1 MTSFHQFLERKMLP
15 NTYYEG
21 DPELT
26 KYKDSEGGHFHII
39 DGEKPVI
46 DGEKPAHKLLHKR
59 TRSEEDVLKTLLR
72 GTKLK
77 GNKLKNNKNDFS
89 PKQKP

>member
-21 DPELT
+21 DPEPT
-26 KYKDSEGGHFHII
+26 KDEDSEGGHFHII
-39 DGEKPVI
+39 DGEKP
-46 DGEKPAHKLLHKR
+46 ARKLLHKR

-72 GTKLK
+72 GKKLK
-77 GNKLKNNKNDFS
+77 GDKLKNNKNAFS
-89 PKQKP
+89 SNQKS

>member
-1 MTSFHQFLERKMLP
+1 MTSFHQFLERKRLNIYDLEP
-15 NTYYEG
+15 R
-21 DPELT
+21 LT
-26 KYKDSEGGHFHII
+26 KDEDSKGGHFH
-39 DGEKPVI
+39 I
-46 DGEKPAHKLLHKR
+46 DGEKPAHKLIHKR